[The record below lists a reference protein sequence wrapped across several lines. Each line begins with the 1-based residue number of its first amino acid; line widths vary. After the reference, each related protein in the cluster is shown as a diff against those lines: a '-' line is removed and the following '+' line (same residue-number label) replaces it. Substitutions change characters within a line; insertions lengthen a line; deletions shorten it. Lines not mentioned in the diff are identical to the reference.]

1 MEEALVAELRRLEF
15 SEKEAKVYI
24 AAMKL
29 GTSTMQKI
37 AKLSGVNRA
46 TTYVAVE
53 ALMHRGLMSSVTK
66 GKKRYFTVE
75 DPDKIQSVLEKERLE
90 LAEKEKTVESVMPK
104 LTEMFAVTHGAGQKP
119 QVRFYEGM
127 EGLNIVRE
135 EILKRKDTD
144 SYNIYNKKYFLEV
157 FPEKDQEVFIKKIDS
172 KKRKG
177 TSILASNTGIYN
189 VEARGI
195 KRYVIDEKLYDHPID
210 FCVFDNK
217 VSITKLDNNPI
228 SIIIE
233 NETIAEAMK
242 SILKLV
248 VKK

>member
-75 DPDKIQSVLEKERLE
+75 DPEKIQSILEKERLE
-90 LAEKEKTVESVMPK
+90 LSEKEKTVGSVMPK
-104 LTEMFAVTHGAGQKP
+104 LAEMFSITHGAGQKP
-119 QVRFYEGM
+119 QVRFYEGK

-135 EILKRKDTD
+135 EILRRKDKN
-144 SYNIYNKKYFLEV
+144 SFNIYNKSYFSNV
-157 FPEKDQEVFIKKIDS
+157 FPEKEQLEYIKKKDV
-172 KKRKG
+172 KRKQG
-177 TSILASNTGIYN
+177 TVIMATDTGKYN
-189 VEARGI
+189 VSSKGETI
-195 KRYVIDEKLYDHPID
+195 LISEQDYNHPID
-210 FCVFDNK
+210 FCIFDDK
-217 VSITKLDNNPI
+217 VAITKLDESPL
-228 SIIIE
+228 SVVIE
-233 NETIAEAMK
+233 NVAIANALK
-242 SILKLV
+242 SILKLAI
-248 VKK
+248 KK